1 LVDTCLSF
9 GNSKNPLAFSRIARA
24 LRWIIWSS
32 ASARDM
38 CKTRT
43 FFSAIFQKMMDDQDF
58 PKLPGLKPIG

>member
-1 LVDTCLSF
+1 
-9 GNSKNPLAFSRIARA
+9 
-24 LRWIIWSS
+24 
-32 ASARDM
+32 M